1 MTKLKIE
8 LELDWFDSETGSVSE
23 ELRNEVIRGLQD
35 RLISKV
41 EKQVQST
48 IETQIKEAA
57 DKVTSD
63 FLITLFEEKLK
74 NIKIPFGTG
83 MWRDEVELLS
93 LSEYVGKQYDKFLER
108 KVFDEYG
115 HRTDRE
121 RDAKYTIHEYFA
133 RNLLGKELETKLS
146 ALIADARQRAE
157 DTVLNTLEKNLR
169 EQLSADIIGR
179 LNIPSML
186 KSLQEKAA
194 EIDLLEQNGEGV

>member
-1 MTKLKIE
+1 MNKLTVE
-8 LELDWFDSETGSVSE
+8 LELDWFDSENGTVSD
-23 ELRNEVIRGLQD
+23 ELKNEVIKGLQD

-48 IETQIKEAA
+48 IEAKITEAA

-63 FLITLFEEKLK
+63 FLVSIFEEKLH
-74 NIKIPFGTG
+74 NIKIPWETG

-108 KVFDEYG
+108 KVFDERG
-115 HRTDRE
+115 NRTSNE
-121 RDAKYTIHEYFA
+121 RDAKYTVHEYFA
-133 RNLLGKELETKLS
+133 RNMLGKELEGKLA

-169 EQLSADIIGR
+169 EQLSADLISR
-179 LNIPSML
+179 LNIPSLL

-194 EIDLLEQNGEGV
+194 EIELNGSSQ